1 MKRDGNFADLALG
14 VASDEKDVIT
24 LPQNQTPRP
33 KKDSGEIQ
41 NYMRSARRFCSQ
53 NAGSVAWNLSFRLE
67 VAKPPEG
74 LWPGVLLFYDLGFN
88 GSPNLPEPLL
98 ACQGRV
104 CLASSGCQIPEG
116 HVLGLAEGIIWRMR
130 FWRVWH
136 EKARGVPT
144 FMMAGCRCRNAN

>member
-1 MKRDGNFADLALG
+1 MKGDRNLADLALG

-24 LPQNQTPRP
+24 LPQNQLLVL

-41 NYMRSARRFCSQ
+41 NYMRSARRSCSQ
-53 NAGSVAWNLSFRLE
+53 NAGSVAWNLSFPAE

-74 LWPGVLLFYDLGFN
+74 LWPGVLLFYDLAFN

-104 CLASSGCQIPEG
+104 CLASLGWEIREG
-116 HVLGLAEGIIWRMR
+116 HVPGL
-130 FWRVWH
+130 
-136 EKARGVPT
+136 ARGVS
-144 FMMAGCRCRNAN
+144 